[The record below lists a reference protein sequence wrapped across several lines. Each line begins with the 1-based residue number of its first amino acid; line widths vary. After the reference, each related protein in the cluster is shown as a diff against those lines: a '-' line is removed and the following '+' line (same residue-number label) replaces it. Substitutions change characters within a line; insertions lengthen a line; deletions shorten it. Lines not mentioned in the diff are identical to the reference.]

1 VFFSS
6 ERTIDLSSI
15 IGVVEGIS
23 TDLLKKKLNDGEIFG
38 GHAERFFS
46 LILPSRTL
54 DLEASSSTQAK
65 VLARA
70 FRFLSNARNR
80 AGISPTAL
88 VAARRGSARF

>member
-65 VLARA
+65 VLASKFYGLYSLLRDL
-70 FRFLSNARNR
+70 LSKQ
-80 AGISPTAL
+80 L
-88 VAARRGSARF
+88 HYDW